1 MSEQEKINLY
11 KRLSDAMRRSTKA
24 MLERKAKLGEN
35 VVIAD
40 NEGNPLIVPA
50 DKALQIFIDLDK

>member
-11 KRLSDAMRRSTKA
+11 QRLSDAMRRSTKA

-40 NEGNPLIVPA
+40 NNGEPMVIPA
-50 DKALQIFIDLDK
+50 DKALQILLSTNK